1 MSNLIPLIKVFLTV
15 QLQTKLFHWMSGSY
29 TTHIILDEF
38 YSKFNTLYD
47 KFVEVSISGNKKMF
61 NELKNSVTIQSSNFQ
76 DKFVDNMS
84 EKEILSN
91 YYKGIST
98 SIETYAKILKDDDSY
113 VYIQDILNEISILRY
128 KLNME

>member
-1 MSNLIPLIKVFLTV
+1 MSNLVPLIKVFLTV
-15 QLQTKLFHWMSGSY
+15 QVQTKLFHWMSTSY

-38 YSKFNTLYD
+38 YKNFHKLYD
-47 KFVEVSISGNKKMF
+47 AFVESSIGSNKKMF
-61 NELKNSVTIQSSNFQ
+61 TELKNAITIQTSNFQ

-91 YYKGIST
+91 YYEGIIN
-98 SIETYAKILKDDDSY
+98 SIETYSKPIENQEIYKF
-113 VYIQDILNEISILRY
+113 IQDIINEIRTLRY